1 LEGEVKMNL
10 SRRIRQKP
18 GGTVMIAL
26 GLLFSIIGA
35 FDWAEAL
42 ASSKWP
48 SAAGTLEVSRAR
60 RSLISR
66 RTANTWPDLRY
77 RYQVNGREYVG
88 NRLTAGRSRILG
100 ISFFGERKQ
109 HTDAILARYPAG
121 RQVAVH
127 YDPQQHSAA
136 MLETGVNFA
145 AFAKTLGG
153 LVLIAAGALVVFG
166 RLKMS

>member
-1 LEGEVKMNL
+1 V
-10 SRRIRQKP
+10 
-18 GGTVMIAL
+18 GTI
-26 GLLFSIIGA
+26 
-35 FDWAEAL
+35 
-42 ASSKWP
+42 
-48 SAAGTLEVSRAR
+48 EVSRAR
-60 RSLISR
+60 RSLLISR
-66 RTANTWPDLRY
+66 RKGNSWPDLRY